1 MKRNI
6 ILLILFLCSTSVFS
20 QKEKK
25 LVQFSGVIL
34 SADTLD
40 AIPFVNI
47 FDKTIRRATFGD
59 YTGFFS
65 MVVQAGDT
73 IMFQSA
79 GYKKQIYILP
89 DTLSQSR
96 YTMVQLLRPDTVYL
110 PEVNVHPWPTRDE
123 FARAFMELDLP
134 QTSFDRYR
142 ENMTLA
148 ELKAAN
154 TDFGDALSCYD
165 AQMGREYSRLYGQGQ
180 IPTVNLLSPTAWHN
194 FIKTWKA
201 GGFKNKKNKQ

>member
-1 MKRNI
+1 MKKIVAITILI
-6 ILLILFLCSTSVFS
+6 ILGFS
-20 QKEKK
+20 SFAQRDKK
-25 LVQFSGVIL
+25 LIQFSGIIL

-40 AIPFVNI
+40 PIPYVSVY
-47 FDKTIRRATFGD
+47 DKTIKRATFGD

-73 IMFQSA
+73 IMFQSV

-89 DTLSQSR
+89 DTMNQSR

-110 PEVNVHPWPTRDE
+110 PNVDVRPWPSRDQ
-123 FARAFMELDLP
+123 FAQAFMNLELP
-134 QTSFDRYR
+134 QNSFDRYR

-165 AQMGREYSRLYGQGQ
+165 AQMSTEYSRLYSQGQ
-180 IPTVNLLSPTAWHN
+180 IPTFNLLSPTAWHN

-201 GGFKNKKNKQ
+201 GGFKKKEKK

>member
-1 MKRNI
+1 MKKTLSI
-6 ILLILFLCSTSVFS
+6 TLLLLLSLSVFA

-25 LVQFSGVIL
+25 LVQFSGIVL

-40 AIPFVNI
+40 AIPYVSI
-47 FDKTIRRATFGD
+47 FDKTIRRATFAD

-89 DTLSQSR
+89 DTLKQSR
-96 YTMVQLLRPDTVYL
+96 YTMVQLLRPDTIYL
-110 PEVNVHPWPTRDE
+110 PESTIRPWPSRDE
-123 FARAFMELDLP
+123 FAQAFMELELP
-134 QTSFDRYR
+134 KNAFDRYS

-148 ELKAAN
+148 DLKVAN

-165 AQMGREYSRLYGQGQ
+165 VQMSTEYSRLYSQGQ
-180 IPTVNLLSPTAWHN
+180 VPTLNLLSPTAWHN

-201 GGFKNKKNKQ
+201 GGFKNKKNK

>member
-1 MKRNI
+1 MKRI
-6 ILLILFLCSTSVFS
+6 GSILLFLFLGFSVFA

-25 LVQFSGVIL
+25 LIQFSGVVL

-40 AIPFVNI
+40 AIPYVSI
-47 FDKTIRRATFGD
+47 YDKTIKRATFAD
-59 YTGFFS
+59 YTGFYS

-73 IMFQSA
+73 MMFQSV
-79 GYKKQIYILP
+79 GFKKTLYIIP
-89 DTLSQSR
+89 DTLTQSR
-96 YTMVQLLRPDTVYL
+96 YTMVQLLKPDTIYL
-110 PEVNVHPWPTRDE
+110 KEVSVRPWPSREE
-123 FARAFMELDLP
+123 FAQAFMDLDLP
-134 QTSFDRYR
+134 QTAFDRYS

-165 AQMGREYSRLYGQGQ
+165 AQMSTEYSRLYSQGQ
-180 IPTVNLLSPTAWHN
+180 VPTLNLLSPTAWRN

-201 GGFKNKKNKQ
+201 GGFKNKKNK